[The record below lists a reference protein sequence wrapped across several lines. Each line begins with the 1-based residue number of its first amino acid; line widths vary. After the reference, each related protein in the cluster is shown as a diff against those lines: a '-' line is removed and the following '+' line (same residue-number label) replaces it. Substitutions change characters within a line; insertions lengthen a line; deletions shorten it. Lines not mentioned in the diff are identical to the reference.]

1 MGSEQQI
8 GLRGNISLVKIPG
21 ENLGTEGTFM
31 AMTPVPVNAEMSGQV
46 GGVLVSS
53 CILWFPKFQLS

>member
-8 GLRGNISLVKIPG
+8 GLRGNTSLVKIPG

-46 GGVLVSS
+46 GGVFVSC
-53 CILWFPKFQLS
+53 CISWFPKFQLS

>member
-1 MGSEQQI
+1 MGSEQRVD
-8 GLRGNISLVKIPG
+8 LRGNMFLVKLPG

-46 GGVLVSS
+46 GGVFVSC
-53 CILWFPKFQLS
+53 CILWLPKFQFC

>member
-8 GLRGNISLVKIPG
+8 GLRGNTSLVKIPG